1 MYPKYDYDYTYTYYS
16 SIGFKD
22 QVDALEKAAAKARAD
37 FSKVAGKGAAD
48 ANKKLNKARRLAN
61 RALDFD
67 DDEDNSVDYD
77 LLLEAVGTTEKVISI
92 RAKHSQNYHVPAGS
106 LFVWK
111 ARVKKNDIGF
121 SIFEV
126 NDGENIEIQENRKYS
141 SDVTIQG
148 QLPATS
154 NDRVISLVFDNSYS
168 NLAVKRVAYWIACGE
183 NVSLADD
190 AIGAA
195 RSIEVAAA
203 EEGPPE

>member
-1 MYPKYDYDYTYTYYS
+1 MF
-16 SIGFKD
+16 IGFKD
-22 QVDALEKAAAKARAD
+22 QVDALEKDAAKARAD

-67 DDEDNSVDYD
+67 DDEDNNIDYD
-77 LLLEAVGTTEKVISI
+77 LLLEAVGATAKTISI

-106 LFVWK
+106 LIVWK

-121 SIFEV
+121 SIYEV
-126 NDGENIEIQENRKYS
+126 SDGENIEILENRKYS
-141 SDVTIQG
+141 SDINIQG

-168 NLAVKRVAYWIACGE
+168 NLAVKSVAYWVQVGE
-183 NVSLADD
+183 NASLADD

-203 EEGPPE
+203 DEGPQD